1 MAFQKRRKGKNKK
14 AGRNNSSLSKAEK
27 NKRRN
32 IGNAPSKV
40 HRTDT
45 LPSASSASAAMAAS
59 AAVHVAASA
68 ACPAV
73 VDTNMQPFRSLTL
86 EELDQM
92 EISFSQNENQA
103 YCRIAY
109 YKRFGMPDESDWRP
123 LIEILVE
130 ETGLHEKTIRKYFNH
145 FAGDS
150 KEEIE
155 RKKGSGRKSKLDK
168 KNRGLLA
175 AALLMNFGAS
185 PAKAVHVCNKINK
198 EEYPDEYEE
207 KKKISASTLVRTLK
221 KYATFEKVKTLRRK
235 TGSRDVTA
243 PWAVTR
249 TVQSTQF
256 LEQLELGEKMDREGI
271 TWETIR
277 KDYEITPIWS
287 DGILSVDEGHCKAML
302 SGGHTGSTNSLQYR
316 IAINPET
323 KELATQDEGGILPE
337 RKVRVKPKYSNE
349 ARGAYGVAVTTVNG
363 ERKVRW
369 MSTFNY
375 TIRKLVS
382 IPKFGS
388 HKKSEQS
395 YRRGSDYRGW
405 KDFRGENPYEE
416 RYGQVGPGGTDGG
429 ANPPDGEANPQ
440 EVDLYTGEA
449 PEDGTPEFRLVPFWE
464 YMLLNS
470 PKMRKYA

>member
-1 MAFQKRRKGKNKK
+1 MAFQKRRKGQNKK
-14 AGRNNSSLSKAEK
+14 AGRNNSSLSKEEK

-32 IGNAPSKV
+32 TANAPSKV
-40 HRTDT
+40 RRTDI
-45 LPSASSASAAMAAS
+45 LSSASSALAAMAAS
-59 AAVHVAASA
+59 AAAAASA
-68 ACPAV
+68 ACPDV
-73 VDTNMQPFRSLTL
+73 VDANMQPFRSFTL

-92 EISFSQNENQA
+92 EISFTQKENQA
-103 YCRIAY
+103 YCRIAF
-109 YKRFGMPDESDWRP
+109 YKRFGMPDESDWSP

-130 ETGLHEKTIRKYFNH
+130 ETGLHKQTIRKYFTH

-185 PAKAVHVCNKINK
+185 PSKAVHVCNKINK

-221 KYATFEKVKTLRRK
+221 KHATFQKVKTLRRK

-249 TVQSTQF
+249 TVQSTQI
-256 LEQLELGEKMDREGI
+256 LDQLELGEKMDREGI

-323 KELATQDEGGILPE
+323 KELATEDEGGILPE

-349 ARGAYGVAVTTVNG
+349 SRGAYGVAVTTVNG

-369 MSTFNY
+369 MPTFNY
-375 TIRKLVS
+375 TIRKLLS
-382 IPKFGS
+382 IPKFES
-388 HKKSEQS
+388 NKRTENT

-405 KDFRGENPYEE
+405 KDFKGENPYKE
-416 RYGQVGPGGTDGG
+416 RYGPDGPGG
-429 ANPPDGEANPQ
+429 PDGEANLPD
-440 EVDLYTGEA
+440 VDLYTGEA
-449 PEDGTPEFRLVPFWE
+449 PENGTPAFRIVPGWE